1 MTQFN
6 NVVHTKYSTTIHIY
20 SIWLGTLGAQIKA
33 QHEKNVYPKG
43 VKRVRT
49 ALDSLQS
56 VERKEHEA
64 HDMSSDLY
72 SEADEVLDM
81 ANDGNCSD
89 SSGNGTRFS
98 KHTGVFSLDFPPSP
112 KVSKGK
118 GKNLRPIV
126 TEEREETDSD
136 VTTVMP
142 TQTQELTVTGH
153 HVAISDS
160 NVVIQPSGFITERKK
175 RKRSTSRRKESAT
188 IVGKG
193 DTSNPSKKMKGTAS
207 LAELLKFHL

>member
-1 MTQFN
+1 M
-6 NVVHTKYSTTIHIY
+6 H
-20 SIWLGTLGAQIKA
+20 SICLGTLGAQIKA
-33 QHEKNVYPKG
+33 QHQKNVYPKG

-56 VERKEHEA
+56 VDRKEREA
-64 HDMSSDLY
+64 HDMSSDLH
-72 SEADEVLDM
+72 SEADEILEM
-81 ANDGNCSD
+81 GNDGNCSD

-118 GKNLRPIV
+118 GKKSRPIV
-126 TEEREETDSD
+126 AEERKETDSD

-153 HVAISDS
+153 HVATSDS
-160 NVVIQPSGFITERKK
+160 DVVIQPSGFITEHKK
-175 RKRSTSRRKESAT
+175 RKRSTSRRKEPAT

-193 DTSNPSKKMKGTAS
+193 DMSNASKKMKGTPY
-207 LAELLKFHL
+207 LAQLLKFNL

>member
-1 MTQFN
+1 MYYI
-6 NVVHTKYSTTIHIY
+6 HTKYSTTIYIY
-20 SIWLGTLGAQIKA
+20 SICSGKLGAQIKA

-49 ALDSLQS
+49 ALDNLQS
-56 VERKEHEA
+56 AERKECEA
-64 HDMSSDLY
+64 NDMSSDLY
-72 SEADEVLDM
+72 SEGDEVLDM
-81 ANDGNCSD
+81 ANDWNCSD

-98 KHTGVFSLDFPPSP
+98 KHTGVFSLDFSLSL

-118 GKNLRPIV
+118 GKKSRLIV
-126 TEEREETDSD
+126 TEQRKETNSD

-153 HVAISDS
+153 HVATSDS
-160 NVVIQPSGFITERKK
+160 DVVIQPLGFITEHKK
-175 RKRSTSRRKESAT
+175 RKRSTSRRKELAA

-193 DTSNPSKKMKGTAS
+193 HTSNPSKKMKGTAF
-207 LAELLKFHL
+207 LAQLLKFHL